1 MKQLEVVVVNM
12 MNKEYFE
19 NCHIKKCLSISPNN
33 LKEKAL
39 LPFALSVFRVK
50 AIQGIVYYLRTG
62 CGFRIIPKCYG
73 APTTIYYWFKR
84 MAELGCFE
92 DTWNDLL
99 IQLNEKGRLWCPPK
113 IGQCNLGI

>member
-19 NCHIKKCLSISPNN
+19 NCHIKEFVSIPPNE

-50 AIQGIVYYLRTG
+50 ARKMYRRVHIRNYE
-62 CGFRIIPKCYG
+62 RIFSLYS
-73 APTTIYYWFKR
+73 
-84 MAELGCFE
+84 
-92 DTWNDLL
+92 
-99 IQLNEKGRLWCPPK
+99 QV
-113 IGQCNLGI
+113 Q